1 MCLLSISGGHL
12 HKEEKAEVINKQL
25 NDLVL
30 QFDPKPMQID
40 KREIEES
47 LTKGIYL
54 NSINNHTKQNSFSLT
69 Q

>member
-1 MCLLSISGGHL
+1 MCLLSISGG
-12 HKEEKAEVINKQL
+12 HKEEKAEVINKQM

-40 KREIEES
+40 KREIEEF

-54 NSINNHTKQNSFSLT
+54 SSINNHMKQNSFSLT